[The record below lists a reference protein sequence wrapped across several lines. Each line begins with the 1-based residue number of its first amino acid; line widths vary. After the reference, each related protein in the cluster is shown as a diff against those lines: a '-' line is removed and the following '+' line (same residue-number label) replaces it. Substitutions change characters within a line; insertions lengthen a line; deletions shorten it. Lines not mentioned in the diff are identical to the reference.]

1 MRTTGAFILHVEPT
15 TVAHPAMVSIA
26 LTGAV
31 PDAHG
36 ILHLT
41 SGCLTLD
48 DLERCITA
56 LQDELDV
63 ARRSAA
69 HLHDKLFR
77 PQCGTTSCQHPNSAA
92 CATAEGPGNWPVA
105 KFENRHGVGWAR
117 LDLQGPHEGNPI
129 RRPTQ
134 TDPFPTG
141 SQTLRQAQIWRGRAR
156 RYLDRKPRPA

>member
-1 MRTTGAFILHVEPT
+1 MRTTGVFILHVEPT

-69 HLHDKLFR
+69 HLHDRHGSRVSDYLDLTDADDGKLFR
-77 PQCGTTSCQHPNSAA
+77 PQCGTTP
-92 CATAEGPGNWPVA
+92 
-105 KFENRHGVGWAR
+105 AR
-117 LDLQGPHEGNPI
+117 LAVIPSTE
-129 RRPTQ
+129 T
-134 TDPFPTG
+134 
-141 SQTLRQAQIWRGRAR
+141 
-156 RYLDRKPRPA
+156 PAST